1 MTVTAKDVAKWMVGE
16 LTKHEMLDQQSAVYY
31 IGEKFGQ
38 QFVYANANG
47 NPAIDKKV
55 LKEFHE
61 LTDDTVVWER
71 GSDAG
76 ASASVM
82 TSRVASSISL
92 GGVFS

>member
-1 MTVTAKDVAKWMVGE
+1 VSVTAKDVAKWMVGE
-16 LTKHEMLDQQSAVYY
+16 LTKHEMLDQQSTVYY

-55 LKEFHE
+55 LKEFRE

-71 GSDAG
+71 GQRCWRKRQRHDEPG
-76 ASASVM
+76 
-82 TSRVASSISL
+82 RQQY
-92 GGVFS
+92 